1 MLYEANTGDIQ
12 LALTGESMISREL
25 KVFREERFLKIREL
39 LHSADV
45 RFANAEILFHNYE
58 DSPAYRAG
66 TYMQCDPRLIEDLKW
81 FGINI
86 VGCANNH
93 AYDYGENGVLTNIRY
108 LDQYGMP
115 HAGTGRHMAEATS
128 PVYMDTP
135 KGRVA
140 LISATTLT
148 ANATAVRAGEQFRD
162 LKGRP
167 GANVIGAS
175 TEWVV
180 DRESFDALR
189 RLSNEMGWAEQVRRT
204 SESGYGATINDS
216 DTLVHLMDQTAPEG
230 VAPRY
235 VVGDTF
241 GHRTYINQADLERNL
256 QRVSDAKRMA
266 DWVLF
271 TIHNHEGGKKLE
283 EPSDHIKVLAHAVID
298 AGADVFIGHG
308 PHEDRGIEIYKDR
321 PIFYSLGDFI
331 GQNDTVLLQPYDNMS
346 RQGLSWEGTPADFY
360 DARSANGTRG
370 QVVEPIRW
378 QSAVATVSFK
388 GRQLSEVKLHPV
400 DLGYGQPR
408 SQQGRPMLAEGEV
421 AQEILERFQRLSEP
435 FGTTVRIEDGIGR
448 LELV

>member
-1 MLYEANTGDIQ
+1 MLYEAEAGDVQ
-12 LALTGESMISREL
+12 MAFTGESMISREL
-25 KVFREERFLKIREL
+25 KVFREARFLKIRDL

-45 RFANAEILFHNYE
+45 RFANAEILFHNFE

-66 TYMQCDPRLIEDLKW
+66 TYMRCDPRFIEDLQW

-115 HAGTGRHMAEATS
+115 HAGTGRHLAEASS

-167 GANVIGAS
+167 GANTIGS
-175 TEWVV
+175 TTEWVV

-189 RLSNEMGWAEQVRRT
+189 RLSSEMGWAEQVRRT
-204 SESGYGATINDS
+204 SESGYGAAISDS
-216 DTLVHLMDQTAPEG
+216 DTLVHLMDQNAPEAT
-230 VAPRY
+230 APRY
-235 VVGDTF
+235 VVGEEF
-241 GHRTYINQADLERNL
+241 GRRTYINQADLERNL

-271 TIHNHEGGKKLE
+271 TVHNHEGGKTLA

-298 AGADVFIGHG
+298 AGADAFIGHG
-308 PHEDRGIEIYKDR
+308 PHEDRGIEIYNGR

-331 GQNDTVLLQPYDNMS
+331 GQNDTVLLQPFDNMA
-346 RQGLSWEGTPADFY
+346 RQSLSWEGTPADFY

-378 QSAVATVSFK
+378 QSVVATVNFT
-388 GRQLSEVKLHPV
+388 GGQLSEIKLHPV

-408 SQQGRPMLAEGEV
+408 SQQGRPMMAEGDV

-435 FGTTVRIEDGIGR
+435 FGTAIRIDDGVGT
-448 LELV
+448 LQLS